1 MVDDDVV
8 AVAFNDR
15 IRLGRAPAEGER
27 EITDRHDDRAEL
39 HGALRAEELVGEQPA
54 HQRRQVNQRGVAAV
68 EAGRLL
74 VGKEEMLGEIERK
87 QRPHAVIAE
96 PLPHFSREQPR
107 ELPRMA
113 EPFALLSGIAVTG
126 VGRARFFDCRRIDH
140 NSSLPRAAG
149 TLAGNSVL

>member
-1 MVDDDVV
+1 MVDHDLISLSGDGCVG
-8 AVAFNDR
+8 FR
-15 IRLGRAPAEGER
+15 RSTPEGKR
-27 EITDRHDDRAEL
+27 EIANRHNDRAEL
-39 HGALRAEELVGEQPA
+39 HSALRAEELVGEQPA
-54 HQRRQVNQRGVAAV
+54 DQRRQVNQRGVAAV

-107 ELPRMA
+107 ELARMA